1 MNQITLRPVNDER
14 HEGVPVRTESASDG
28 SIDSSTSR
36 LAILQ
41 FLVFDVLTT
50 T

>member
-1 MNQITLRPVNDER
+1 MNQITLQPVNDER
-14 HEGVPVRTESASDG
+14 HKGVLARTESASDG

-41 FLVFDVLTT
+41 FLVFDVRTT
-50 T
+50 